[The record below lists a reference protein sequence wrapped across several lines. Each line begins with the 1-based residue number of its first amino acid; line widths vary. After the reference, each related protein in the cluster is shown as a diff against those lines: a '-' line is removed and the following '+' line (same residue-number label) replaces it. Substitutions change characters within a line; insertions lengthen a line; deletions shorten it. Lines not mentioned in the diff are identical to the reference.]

1 MLCPVPF
8 LYYQIFKMKRTIF
21 FWLLSFYIIPVFAQS
36 RLADSLKL
44 LLQKEKQDTDR
55 VLLLAKIGTSYLFE
69 KPEIGL
75 TYVEQ
80 GLELSRAIKY
90 KRGEFTCLNALGHLN
105 RIIGNYTSGIKY
117 HLQALQICEMIND
130 QNGVVASYFGIAGN
144 YEDERDYKE
153 ALLYYYKIKPLAE
166 SLNNMEYLGGIELSM
181 GLCFLNLGQLD
192 SALKYEQNA
201 YGRQLNSQGKALAL
215 ARLGSTHTAMN
226 NYDVALGFYRMG
238 IPVAIAN
245 SDNNAL
251 TELYSGIFT
260 LFQKRQQ
267 YDSCIYYGKKEL
279 ATAQEFGGPGA
290 IAAACSDLFTS
301 YKKNNI
307 TDSAL
312 KYLELATITKDTLIT
327 QEKIKQQQILAFQEK
342 SRQQEKQAELKIAAE
357 KRKQDIQFAAI
368 AIGVICFILLFL
380 LLSRSI
386 VINANWIRF
395 LGVLALLVSFEFINL
410 IIHPYLSSYTNDSP
424 ILMLCVLVI
433 ISAMLI
439 PLHHKIEKRIIEKMV
454 KKNTAIRLAAARK
467 TIEKLEKKSGN
478 V

>member
-1 MLCPVPF
+1 
-8 LYYQIFKMKRTIF
+8 MKRTIF
-21 FWLLSFYIIPVFAQS
+21 FCLLSFYIIPAFAQS

-44 LLQKEKQDTDR
+44 LLQKEEQDTNR
-55 VLLLAKIGTSYLFE
+55 VLLLAKIGTSYIFE
-69 KPEIGL
+69 RPETGL
-75 TYVEQ
+75 TYVQQ
-80 GLELSRAIKY
+80 GLELSRAIEY
-90 KRGEFTCLNALGHLN
+90 KRGEAISLNALGNLN
-105 RIIGNYTSGIKY
+105 RMIGNYTSGIKY

-130 QNGVVASYFGIAGN
+130 QSGVVASNFGIAGS
-144 YEDERDYKE
+144 YEDQKDYKE
-153 ALLYYYKIKPLAE
+153 ALLYYYKIKPLVE
-166 SLNNMEYLGGIELSM
+166 SLNNIEILGGLESSI

-192 SALKYEQNA
+192 SALKYEQNG
-201 YGRQLNSQGKALAL
+201 YELQINSQGKAISL
-215 ARLGSTHTAMN
+215 ARLGGVHTAMK
-226 NYDVALGFYRMG
+226 NYDVALSFYRLG
-238 IPVAIAN
+238 IPIAIAN

-279 ATAQEFGGPGA
+279 ATAQEFGTPAA
-290 IAAACSDLFTS
+290 IATAYSDVFIS

-312 KYLELATITKDTLIT
+312 KYLELAAITKDTLIT
-327 QEKIKQQQILAFQEK
+327 QEKIKQQQVLAFQEE

-386 VINANWIRF
+386 VINANWVRF

-410 IIHPYLSSYTNDSP
+410 VIHPYLSRYTNDSP
-424 ILMLCVLVI
+424 ILMLCALVI
-433 ISAMLI
+433 IGAMLI
-439 PLHHKIEKRIIEKMV
+439 PLHHKIEKWIIEKMV

-467 TIEKLEKKSGN
+467 TIEKLEKKSEN

>member
-1 MLCPVPF
+1 
-8 LYYQIFKMKRTIF
+8 MKRTIF
-21 FWLLSFYIIPVFAQS
+21 LWLLCFYIIPAFAQP
-36 RLADSLKL
+36 RVADSLKL
-44 LLQKEKQDTDR
+44 LLQKEKQDTNR
-55 VLLLAKIGTSYLFE
+55 VLLLANIGISYIFE

-80 GLELSRAIKY
+80 GLELSRDIHY
-90 KRGEFTCLNALGHLN
+90 KRGEVTCLNVLGHLN
-105 RIIGNYTSGIKY
+105 RISGNYIAGIKY

-130 QNGVVASYFGIAGN
+130 QSGVVASYFGIAGN

-153 ALLYYYKIKPLAE
+153 ALLYYHKIKPVIE
-166 SLNNMEYLGGIELSM
+166 SLNNTELLGGLESSM

-201 YGRQLNSQGKALAL
+201 YELQINSRGKAITL
-215 ARLGSTHTAMN
+215 ARLASIHTAMN
-226 NYDVALGFYRMG
+226 NYDVALSFYRMG
-238 IPVAIAN
+238 IPIAIAS

-279 ATAQEFGGPGA
+279 ATAQEFGSPAA
-290 IAAACSDLFTS
+290 IAAAYSDLFTS
-301 YKKNNI
+301 YKKSN
-307 TDSAL
+307 TSDSAL
-312 KYLELATITKDTLIT
+312 KYLELAAITKDTLIT
-327 QEKIKQQQILAFQEK
+327 QEKIKQQQILAFQEE
-342 SRQQEKQAELKIAAE
+342 SRQREKQAELKIAAE
-357 KRKQDIQFAAI
+357 KRKLDIQFAAI
-368 AIGVICFILLFL
+368 AIGVICFILLFI

-386 VINANWIRF
+386 IISANWIRF
-395 LGVLALLVSFEFINL
+395 LGILALLVSFEFINL
-410 IIHPYLSSYTNDSP
+410 VIHPYLSSYTNDSP
-424 ILMLCVLVI
+424 ILMLCALVI
-433 ISAMLI
+433 VSALLI

-454 KKNTAIRLAAARK
+454 KKNAAIRLAAARK